1 MSSTA
6 ALAPLPPGPGR
17 LASLR
22 AYGRNPA
29 TYFQAILPRYG
40 DVLRW
45 RGYMDMYLLNNPDD
59 VRQVLTRAWPEFTK
73 RNIDYRVL
81 RQTMGEGLVTSDGDF
96 WARQRRLMQ
105 PMFHSRIVN
114 GFDEAINRAT
124 ADLAA
129 RWRARPAQTPFA
141 LDREMGRLTFRIV
154 GETLFGAAIE
164 QHAEEVAALLA
175 QTNTNPKTV
184 AALLTLW
191 PWLPVPS
198 NRRFRRQLALLDGIV
213 YGLIRDRRGSTVAR
227 QDLLGLLL
235 AARDEHDA
243 PMPDQQIRDEAI
255 TLLLAGHETS
265 ATALDWTF
273 YLLAQHPSVE
283 QRLVAELNGVLNGR
297 AANAADLPQLPF
309 LKQVVQESLRLYPP
323 VWGLS
328 RRAEEEAEFG
338 GFRIPAGAYVVVLP
352 YTLHRHR
359 DWWSDPE
366 RFDPDRFSPA
376 RSEGRHSYAYLPFS
390 AGPRACIGIGMSLLE
405 IQLVLAQLVPQFVV
419 RPVPGHP
426 IVPSPSVTYRP
437 RFGIQA
443 TATIRG
449 PSG

>member
-175 QTNTNPKTV
+175 QTNTNPKTM

-191 PWLPVPS
+191 SWLPVPS

-213 YGLIRDRRGSTVAR
+213 
-227 QDLLGLLL
+227 
-235 AARDEHDA
+235 
-243 PMPDQQIRDEAI
+243 
-255 TLLLAGHETS
+255 
-265 ATALDWTF
+265 
-273 YLLAQHPSVE
+273 
-283 QRLVAELNGVLNGR
+283 
-297 AANAADLPQLPF
+297 
-309 LKQVVQESLRLYPP
+309 
-323 VWGLS
+323 
-328 RRAEEEAEFG
+328 
-338 GFRIPAGAYVVVLP
+338 
-352 YTLHRHR
+352 
-359 DWWSDPE
+359 
-366 RFDPDRFSPA
+366 
-376 RSEGRHSYAYLPFS
+376 
-390 AGPRACIGIGMSLLE
+390 
-405 IQLVLAQLVPQFVV
+405 
-419 RPVPGHP
+419 
-426 IVPSPSVTYRP
+426 
-437 RFGIQA
+437 
-443 TATIRG
+443 
-449 PSG
+449 